1 MLKSYKYRIYP
12 NESQQRQMS
21 KTFGSCRYVYNWA
34 LNLKNK
40 RYQEFKQ
47 NVNRFEL
54 SSMLTFMKTTNEL
67 EWLNDV
73 NSQSIQASLR
83 HLDVAFTNF
92 FRKTFKYP
100 NFKRRNQK
108 QSFECPQNVKIN
120 FETKKIQIPKI
131 GKVKYKDIQTF
142 DGQIKTC
149 SVSKNTSGQYFISIL
164 VDNSIELPLKKEITE
179 STSIGIDVGISTFCT
194 LSTGEKVENPKWFNA
209 SAKKLAIYQK
219 RFSKKVLKSKN
230 RNEQR
235 IKVAK
240 IYNDITNK
248 RKDFINKLTTKII
261 KNHDTIFVEDL
272 NITNMMQTKSLAKSI
287 QSASWG
293 EFFRQLEYKSA
304 WYGKNLIKIGR
315 FEPSSKMCSCGKIN
329 SNLQLSD
336 RNWVCTSCGELHDR
350 DILASNNIKKF
361 GLIKLNYNTRQ
372 VMSEESVDAS
382 HWRAVEAE
390 TFVP

>member
-1 MLKSYKYRIYP
+1 MLKSYKYRLYP

-21 KTFGSCRYVYNWA
+21 KTFGSCRYIYNWA
-34 LNLKNK
+34 LALKNK

-47 NVNRFEL
+47 NVNQFEL
-54 SSMLTFMKTTNEL
+54 SRMLTFMKTTNEL

-83 HLDVAFTNF
+83 HLDVAFTKF
-92 FRKTFKYP
+92 FKHLSKYP
-100 NFKRRNQK
+100 NFKKRNQK
-108 QSFECPQNVKIN
+108 QSYECPQNIKIN

-131 GKVKYKDIQTF
+131 GKVKYKDIQIF

-149 SVSKNTSGQYFISIL
+149 SVSRNPSGEYHISIL
-164 VDNSIELPLKKEITE
+164 VDNAVELPIKKEITE
-179 STSIGIDVGISTFCT
+179 NTSIGIDVGISTFCT
-194 LSTGEKVENPKWFNA
+194 LSTGEKIENPKWFNE

-230 RNEQR
+230 RNNQR

-240 IYNDITNK
+240 IYNDISNE

-272 NITNMMQTKSLAKSI
+272 NIQNMMQNKSLSKSI

-293 EFFRQLEYKSA
+293 EFFRQLEYKSN
-304 WYGKNLIKIGR
+304 WYGKNLIKIGK

-329 SNLQLSD
+329 SNLQLAD
-336 RNWVCTSCGELHDR
+336 RNWVCTSCGEIHDR

-361 GLIKLNYNTRQ
+361 GLIKLNYNTRR
-372 VMSEESVDAS
+372 VTPEESADAS
-382 HWRAVEAE
+382 HKRAVEAE
-390 TFVP
+390 TLVL